1 MAEAPVRLFG
11 MAEIEQHVLLVQLAG
26 IAESIPVGRADGIH
40 DAFLSAILRES
51 PVMPASLATA
61 SASSKCFLPQ
71 SRRR

>member
-1 MAEAPVRLFG
+1 MAEATVRLLDIADMG
-11 MAEIEQHVLLVQLAG
+11 QHVLLVQLAA
-26 IAESIPVGRADGIH
+26 IAESIPVSRADAIH

-61 SASSKCFLPQ
+61 SASSKFFSSQ